1 MGTHPVRQ
9 IIEYCDRA
17 ISAGDFDAVMEH
29 YTEDA
34 ALVMKPCMMARRNA
48 DICKAFGLIADYF
61 QGQLQVTQGDMQVIE
76 GGRDALVIME
86 TQLKFPGPQG
96 EPVEI
101 SRRATYVFRKEPDGR
116 WLCSIDNSYGT
127 DLLDTEI
134 A

>member
-1 MGTHPVRQ
+1 MTTHPVRQ
-9 IIEYCDRA
+9 IIEDCDRA
-17 ISAGDFDAVMEH
+17 ISAGDFDAVMEY

-34 ALVMKPCMMARRNA
+34 ALVIKPGMIARGKA
-48 DICKAFGLIADYF
+48 DIRKAFGLISDYF